1 MISTIKK
8 KWCGIGVCRVAAIV
22 AICCCVIFVGCR
34 TARLSEN
41 SNGYSEYS
49 VSADNTKEYVRNG
62 TILHCWCWSFKTI
75 EENLPR
81 IAEAGFTAVQTSPIN
96 ECLVGEDGGLDMMG
110 NGKWYY
116 QYQPV
121 DWKIGNYQLG
131 TREDFRRMCEAAES
145 YGIKV
150 IVDVVPNHTTPDV
163 DAVSADFIA
172 AVGGFDKLYHKNGFN
187 TLGNYS
193 NRYQCTTAKMGGLPD
208 VDTENPLFQSYFMA
222 YINDCVECGADGFRY
237 DTAKHIGLPDDPR
250 DNELQENNFWPL
262 FTGRTVLETENG
274 TVCLEKSDGTGISGD
289 ELFIYGEVLQGNNAR
304 EADYAEYIAV
314 TASAYGK
321 SLRQMLLS
329 DQLTAKSVSAWRND
343 AGGEK
348 LVTWVESHDTYAN
361 EGESAKLSNF
371 QLRAGYAVIAARKDG
386 TPLFL
391 SRPTGRGADGTANA
405 GLAASEEGV
414 QFPAGSR
421 IGNAGNDEFF
431 NPEVVAV
438 NKFRKAMCS
447 LDEEIVNIDGN
458 PHVLAIVRGGKGVV
472 VINVG
477 DEAVSFE
484 LPCDLGRGTY
494 IDKAHGVRCSV
505 SFGNL
510 RGTVAPKQILVIY

>member
-1 MISTIKK
+1 MVMITSALNNRTKK
-8 KWCGIGVCRVAAIV
+8 KWGGIGICCVAVIV
-22 AICCCVIFVGCR
+22 AICCVLVGCC
-34 TARLSEN
+34 TTGSSDN
-41 SNGYSEYS
+41 STEYSEYS
-49 VSADNTKEYVRNG
+49 VSVDNTKEYIRNG

-81 IAEAGFTAVQTSPIN
+81 IADAGFTAIQTSPVN
-96 ECLVGEDGGLDMMG
+96 TCLVGDGGGLDMMG

-131 TREDFRRMCEAAES
+131 TKEDFRRMCETAES

-208 VDTENPLFQSYFMA
+208 VNTENPLFQKYFMDF
-222 YINDCVECGADGFRY
+222 INDCIECGADGFRY

-250 DNELQENNFWPL
+250 DDETQENNFWPL
-262 FTGRTVLETENG
+262 FTGRTSLETENG
-274 TVCLEKSDGTGISGD
+274 TVQLGDGADLEKSGG
-289 ELFIYGEVLQGNNAR
+289 LFIYGEVLQGNNAR
-304 EADYAEYIAV
+304 EADYAEYISV

-321 SLRQMLLS
+321 SLRQMLSS
-329 DQLTAKSVSAWRND
+329 DQLTAKSVKAWRND
-343 AGGEK
+343 AGGEE

-371 QLRAGYAVIAARKDG
+371 KLRAGYAVIAARKDG

-391 SRPTGRGADGTANA
+391 SRPTGDG
-405 GLAASEEGV
+405 ASEEGV
-414 QFPAGSR
+414 QFPAGCR

-431 NPEVVAV
+431 HPEVVAV
-438 NKFRKAMCS
+438 NKFRKAMCG
-447 LDEEIVNIDGN
+447 LDEEIVNIDEN
-458 PHVLAIVRGGKGVV
+458 PQVLAIVRGGKGVV

-477 DEAVSFE
+477 DEAVPFE
-484 LPCDLGRGTY
+484 LPCEMRRGTY
-494 IDKAHGVRCSV
+494 KDKAHGVECSV
-505 SFGNL
+505 SSGRL
-510 RGTVAPKQILVIY
+510 RGTIAPKQILVIY